1 MKNHLSVPKMYKLFI
16 GGKFTRTESER
27 YIEIS
32 NSVTG
37 QKLCNVSRASRKD
50 VRNAVLTSRTAQS
63 GWASKSGY
71 ERGQILYRLAEMLE
85 SGKEKFISEFILS
98 SSVSRSSALKEIN
111 ECIDV
116 IIYYAGF
123 CDKWVQLAGSVNP
136 VQSGYFNFS
145 VPEPVGVVAC
155 IIPDNLNLLPLVSR
169 IVPVIASGNSCVVL
183 INEKNPL
190 PALSFSEVI
199 ATSDIPG
206 GVINLLSGQHKELI
220 PHLCGHLDV
229 NSIDASVTNNNELKL
244 LQELASLNVKRL
256 NVYIPFASNVIL
268 RELATE
274 ESLSE
279 FINQLNFFDKTSN
292 CKLENITNFTE
303 IKTVWHTSA
312 L

>member
-50 VRNAVLTSRTAQS
+50 VRNAVLASRNAQS

-85 SGKEKFISEFILS
+85 SGKEKFISEFIS
-98 SSVSRSSALKEIN
+98 ASSVSRSSAIKEIN
-111 ECIDV
+111 ECINV

-155 IIPDNLNLLPLVSR
+155 IIPDNLNLLPLISR
-169 IVPVIASGNSCVVL
+169 IVPVIASGNTCVVL

-190 PALSFSEVI
+190 PSLSFSEVI

-206 GVINLLSGQHKELI
+206 GVINLLSGHHKELI
-220 PHLCGHLDV
+220 PHLCGHFDV
-229 NSIDASVTNNNELKL
+229 NSIDAAVTNNSELKL

-256 NVYIPFASNVIL
+256 NTYIPSDTSVNLITPMGREHAKASPDFSGKNPPSVIL
-268 RELATE
+268 REHATE
-274 ESLSE
+274 ESL
-279 FINQLNFFDKTSN
+279 K
-292 CKLENITNFTE
+292 
-303 IKTVWHTSA
+303 
-312 L
+312 